1 MYQRIGVSVVAI
13 LLAAGSA
20 QAASK
25 QVQYG
30 PPPAWVV
37 PAPKTTEAPTP
48 EGAPM
53 RVVYNDLQ
61 TRLGRDGDEMYI
73 AYRVKLLTPEALML
87 GNTRATWNAGSD
99 DIFVHAL
106 KIYRGDRVIDVLADN
121 KFQVLQRE
129 NNLDYAM
136 LDGQMTAVLQTP
148 GLQVGDEIVFAATIR
163 RKDPTLGDRSYG
175 AIQIPPTGQLGAYRM
190 RLVWPDGRPVQWRA
204 TPDLG
209 TLSPVASDDRNELT
223 YELRDP
229 KSAIVADGAPSRV
242 NLRRTIEYSGFTS
255 WADVSH
261 HVQPL
266 FDGGA
271 TLAPNSPVREEA
283 RKIAQQTGDPTARA
297 EAALRLVQDRIRY
310 VYVGLDGGNFRPAT
324 ADETWSR
331 RFGDCKAKT
340 VLLIALLRELGVS
353 AEPVLG
359 NTAGGDGTNE
369 RLPSPTVFNHV
380 LVKATIGG
388 RAYWLDGTRM
398 GDRGLATLPPP
409 PFRWALPVRS
419 GTVDLEP
426 VAAEP
431 PAVPQLVE
439 VIAIDASRGPS
450 VPARFKA
457 QQVMRGDA
465 VVNLR
470 TTLAG
475 LSPDDA
481 ERQEKAYWRQQLD
494 QVEPDT
500 VTWRYDEAQGALIL
514 AMEGEGKPGW
524 EGDAADGQSLD
535 IYGAGFSP
543 PGEYKRPKEQD
554 QAAPWLTEYPR
565 YRCWATTIRLPP
577 AGPKRAWTYR
587 AEPVNRRLGGVAYWR
602 EAELRDGV
610 VRTVMSRR
618 VYTPEITAAEAK
630 ATNDALPTFDNNI
643 SIVFEAPARL
653 VKAAGPKPVAGAP
666 AFGVKDPDVIDWSSP
681 DAPCAAPAE
690 PPSPSSPKAAK

>member
-1 MYQRIGVSVVAI
+1 MFQRIGVSAVAI

-20 QAASK
+20 QAASR

-30 PPPAWVV
+30 PPPIWVI
-37 PAPKTTEAPTP
+37 PAPPPTEAPTP
-48 EGAPM
+48 DGAPV

-61 TRLGRDGDEMYI
+61 TRLGTDGDEMYI
-73 AYRVKLLTPEALML
+73 SYRVKLLTPEALTL

-121 KFQVLQRE
+121 KFQVIQRE
-129 NNLDYAM
+129 DNLDYAM

-148 GLQVGDEIVFAATIR
+148 GLQVGDEIAFAATIR

-175 AIQIPPTGQLGAYRM
+175 AIQIPSTGQLGAYRM

-209 TLSPVASDDRNELT
+209 TLSPVARDGRNELT
-223 YELRDP
+223 QELRDP
-229 KSAIVADGAPSRV
+229 KSAIIADGAPPRV
-242 NLRRTIEYSGFTS
+242 NLRRTIEYSGFAS

-266 FDGGA
+266 FDAAA

-283 RKIAQQTGDPTARA
+283 RKIAQRISDPVARA

-380 LVKATIGG
+380 LVRATIGG
-388 RAYWLDGTRM
+388 RAYWLDGTRL
-398 GDRGLATLPPP
+398 GDRSLATLPPP

-419 GTVDLEP
+419 GAVDLEP

-431 PAVPQLVE
+431 PVAPQLVQ
-439 VIAIDASRGPS
+439 VIAIDASQGFT
-450 VPARFKA
+450 VPARYRT
-457 QQVMRGDA
+457 QQVLRGDGVA
-465 VVNLR
+465 GMR
-470 TTLAG
+470 TALAG
-475 LSPDDA
+475 LAADDA
-481 ERQEKAYWRQQLD
+481 VREQKAYWRGQMND
-494 QVEPDT
+494 VEPET
-500 VTWRYDEAQGALIL
+500 VSWRYDEGQGALVL
-514 AMEGEGKPGW
+514 AMEGDGKLDW
-524 EGDAADGQSLD
+524 EGDDAEGRSLH
-535 IYGAGFSP
+535 IPGAGFTP
-543 PGEYKRPKEQD
+543 PDENKRPKEQD
-554 QAAPWLTEYPR
+554 QTAPWLTDYPR
-565 YRCWATTIRLPP
+565 YRCWVTTIRLPP
-577 AGPKRAWTYR
+577 AGRKRGWTYLS
-587 AEPVNRRLGGVAYWR
+587 EPVNRRLGGVAYWR

-610 VRTVMSRR
+610 MRTVMSRR
-618 VYTPEITAAEAK
+618 VYAPEITAAEAL
-630 ATNDALPTFDNNI
+630 AVNEALPTFDNKI
-643 SIVFEAPARL
+643 SMVVEGPAKL
-653 VKAAGPKPVAGAP
+653 VKAYGPKPVTGAP
-666 AFGVKDPDVIDWSSP
+666 AFGAKDPDSIDWSAP
-681 DAPCAAPAE
+681 AAPCAAPVQI
-690 PPSPSSPKAAK
+690 PSSPANPAK